1 MKSVCTI
8 TGASSSSAASITA
21 RAISRLLTLKE
32 GTANLFLRMK
42 LRNSRG
48 LVTNMMKNG
57 VAGVLK
63 QSAVSGN
70 ANRAAVREFSR
81 LRNTRGITGQSPL
94 PERAKRPCA
103 DIPMGRSPGSQI
115 PPSLDLPPSQ
125 TTARPD
131 NQRGQDHRTEPRRR
145 LGGVGF
151 RPPMVSVKLP
161 QSEVSGFSSLE
172 SNEVAKFFQVQVER
186 AAHFESRLLLVLSC
200 PFCSSGTRQPPI
212 RHVRCDSA

>member
-1 MKSVCTI
+1 MKSVCNI

-70 ANRAAVREFSR
+70 ANRAALREFSR

-145 LGGVGF
+145 LGGIGVRPTPSIRPYAHTPINPSALGPYLLFTTGNSTKLALSPASKTLIELF
-151 RPPMVSVKLP
+151 R
-161 QSEVSGFSSLE
+161 
-172 SNEVAKFFQVQVER
+172 
-186 AAHFESRLLLVLSC
+186 
-200 PFCSSGTRQPPI
+200 
-212 RHVRCDSA
+212 